1 MCMSMCIVGAVL
13 CICESMKSRSPW
25 SPKEGIRLSGTAGG
39 CEHLSVGA
47 REHTQVICNSV
58 NM

>member
-1 MCMSMCIVGAVL
+1 MCMSMCVVGAVL
-13 CICESMKSRSPW
+13 CICECRCPW

-39 CEHLSVGA
+39 CEHLSTSA
-47 REHTQVICNSV
+47 REHTQVVCNSA